1 MTKIVLLDGGMGQEL
16 MKRSSNDP
24 TPLWSARVLM
34 DEPHIVADVH
44 RDYLEAGC
52 RVMTLNNYS
61 ATPERLGR
69 DASVD
74 LFKPLQAKAIEV
86 AKDVA
91 GDSGVTIAGCLPPL
105 YGSYNSE
112 AAPDFEECVERY
124 RDIVAEQKDDV
135 TVFKC
140 ETMSTIR
147 EAKASVVAAAET
159 GIPVWCSFS
168 VMDEDGT
175 KLRSGESLAEAITIV
190 KAAGAAAVLVNCSW
204 PEAVTQ
210 AIPLLAASDLP
221 FGGYANAFTKAD
233 DLKLGGTVDA
243 LSARTD
249 LGPAAYSNHAMGWVS
264 SGATIVGGCCEVGPA
279 HMKYLAQQLVEG
291 GFEITG
297 QL

>member
-16 MKRSSNDP
+16 MKRSKNDP
-24 TPLWSARVLM
+24 TPLWSAHVLM
-34 DEPHIVADVH
+34 EEPQIVIDVH
-44 RDYLEAGC
+44 QDYLDAGC

-61 ATPERLGR
+61 ATPERLAR
-69 DASVD
+69 DATAD
-74 LFKPLQAKAIEV
+74 LFKPLQAKSIEV
-86 AKDVA
+86 AKKAA

-112 AAPDFEECVERY
+112 AAPEFEECLAKY
-124 RDIVAEQKDDV
+124 REIVAEQKNDV
-135 TVFKC
+135 SVFKC

-147 EAKASVVAAAET
+147 EAKASVFAAAET
-159 GIPVWCSFS
+159 GVPVWCSFS

-175 KLRSGESLAEAITIV
+175 RLRSGEPLEEAVDIV
-190 KAAGAAAVLVNCSW
+190 KDAGASAVLVNCSW

-210 AIPLLAASDLP
+210 AIPILAATGLP

-249 LGPAAYSNHAMGWVS
+249 LGPAAYAKHAMGWVA

-279 HMKYLAQQLVEG
+279 HMKYLAGELVAAGHEL
-291 GFEITG
+291 TG